1 MRNENG
7 QFKKGHSGNPNGRP
21 RTRAE
26 HLPGLLHDELEK
38 EQQPGET
45 RGQAVIRILTDRA
58 TNDKDLRAIKIITD
72 LMLNVYKL
80 EELESMKERLEALE
94 NN

>member
-7 QFKKGHSGNPNGRP
+7 QFIKGHSGNPNGRP

-38 EQQPGET
+38 EQAPGET

-58 TNDKDLRAIKIITD
+58 TNDRDLRALKILTD
-72 LMLNVYKL
+72 LWLSVYKL
-80 EELESMKERLEALE
+80 EEIEEIKKRLEALE